1 MTEHSLAVVVN
12 AFSLDG
18 ELRTANRYGSGHIHE
33 TFCVSIDHGGENL
46 RIILQRINTEIFKN
60 PVAVMENIERVT
72 NHLRGR
78 IDGKPEV
85 ERHVLQLVRTRG
97 GPGWHVDA
105 KGQYWRAYRFIE
117 GASANDTVSSPRQ
130 AFNAAKAFGQFQQ
143 LLADL
148 PDPRL
153 HESIPDFHNTPK
165 RFAAFEDAVAADTA
179 GRCTA
184 AGPEIAFAMSHSATA
199 RALVDAALPERVTH
213 NDTKL
218 NNVLLDDATGEGIC
232 VIDLDTVMPG
242 LAAYD
247 FGDMVRTMTCAAA
260 EDEPDLSQVSMQFP
274 LFEAVLRGYLAGAKG
289 FLTKPENEAL
299 ITGGEVIIFE
309 QGIRFLADYLSGDVY
324 YKVSRPGQ
332 NLDRCRTQFMLLQS
346 IEQQEDAM
354 TRLLRSL
361 TTPS

>member
-18 ELRTANRYGSGHIHE
+18 ELRTADRYGSGHIHE

-78 IDGKPEV
+78 IHGKPEV

-153 HESIPDFHNTPK
+153 HESIPYFHNTPK
-165 RFAAFEDAVAADTA
+165 RFAAFEDAVA
-179 GRCTA
+179 
-184 AGPEIAFAMSHSATA
+184 
-199 RALVDAALPERVTH
+199 
-213 NDTKL
+213 
-218 NNVLLDDATGEGIC
+218 
-232 VIDLDTVMPG
+232 
-242 LAAYD
+242 
-247 FGDMVRTMTCAAA
+247 
-260 EDEPDLSQVSMQFP
+260 
-274 LFEAVLRGYLAGAKG
+274 
-289 FLTKPENEAL
+289 
-299 ITGGEVIIFE
+299 
-309 QGIRFLADYLSGDVY
+309 
-324 YKVSRPGQ
+324 
-332 NLDRCRTQFMLLQS
+332 
-346 IEQQEDAM
+346 
-354 TRLLRSL
+354 
-361 TTPS
+361 